1 MKRKHNFKELQIWQ
15 KSRVLVKD
23 VYKLTSDFP
32 QSEIYGLTSQMRRA
46 TVSIPSNI
54 AEGSGRKTNKEFS
67 RFLEI
72 AYSSA
77 LELETQLYLSFD
89 LEFIIE
95 SVLEEFLVKI
105 DELQKMISSFDTK
118 VLSENF

>member
-23 VYKLTSDFP
+23 IYKLTSDFP
-32 QSEIYGLTSQMRRA
+32 QSEVYGLVSQMRRA
-46 TVSIPSNI
+46 SVSIPSNI
-54 AEGSGRKTNKEFS
+54 AEGAGRKTNKEFS

-95 SVLEEFLVKI
+95 SVLEEFLAKI

-118 VLSENF
+118 VLTENF

>member
-15 KSRVLVKD
+15 KGRALVKD
-23 VYKLTSDFP
+23 IYQLTSKFP
-32 QSEIYGLTSQMRRA
+32 KSELYGLVSQMRRA
-46 TVSIPSNI
+46 SISIPSNI
-54 AEGSGRKTNKEFS
+54 AEGSGRKTSKEFS

-89 LEFIIE
+89 LTFISE
-95 SVLEEFLVKI
+95 STLDEYLNKI
-105 DELQKMISSFDTK
+105 DEVQKMISSFDSK
-118 VLSENF
+118 ILADNI

>member
-15 KSRVLVKD
+15 KSRSLVKD
-23 VYKLTSDFP
+23 IYKLTSDFP
-32 QSEIYGLTSQMRRA
+32 QSEIYGLVSQMRRA
-46 TVSIPSNI
+46 SVSIPSNI
-54 AEGSGRKTNKEFS
+54 AEGTGRKTNKEFS

-95 SVLEEFLVKI
+95 SILEEFLVKL

>member
-1 MKRKHNFKELQIWQ
+1 M
-15 KSRVLVKD
+15 LVKNI
-23 VYKLTSDFP
+23 YQLTSSFP

-46 TVSIPSNI
+46 SVSIPSNI

-89 LEFIIE
+89 LDFIVE
-95 SVLEEFLVKI
+95 STLQEYLYQINEV
-105 DELQKMISSFDTK
+105 QKMISSFDSK
-118 VLSENF
+118 ILSDTF

>member
-15 KSRVLVKD
+15 KSRMLVKD
-23 VYKLTSDFP
+23 IYKLTSEFP

-46 TVSIPSNI
+46 SVSIPSNI

-77 LELETQLYLSFD
+77 LELETQVYLSFD

-118 VLSENF
+118 ILSETF